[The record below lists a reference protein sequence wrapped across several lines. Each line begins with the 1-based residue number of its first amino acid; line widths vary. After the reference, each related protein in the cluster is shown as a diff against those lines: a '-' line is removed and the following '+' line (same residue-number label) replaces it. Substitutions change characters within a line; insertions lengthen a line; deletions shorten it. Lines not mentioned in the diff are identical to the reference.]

1 MNRPKLLIIG
11 SGFHKNILGNCNSS
25 LSCWKTLLKAVAKRR
40 KIDTTDVPFD
50 QPALAWE
57 SLVING
63 AGQKKDSK
71 DASQTEKEL
80 RKTVVDIISSE
91 MEAYNDRYQQ
101 CSFSISLKGFKGH
114 IVNLNFDHMLDKLLG
129 VQPIPKPK
137 PSDSKIPPLHK
148 ARKKDA
154 KGLYRRWKFPRDDGM
169 HVTVWHP
176 HGTVQEEESLRLG
189 LRDYGFQPILYSEA
203 FNLFK
208 KWERDACAQNKKQQ
222 ITTQDY
228 QKILQK
234 AMAWDNEKLPSLS
247 DKNLHNNWVSR
258 FMLFDVYM
266 IGAGISE
273 SEWGLR
279 WLLVQ
284 RHRNLARV
292 EPKNRPQTVFLDV
305 KENYPTGLM
314 DYNISSS
321 WDQAWHKALT

>member
-1 MNRPKLLIIG
+1 
-11 SGFHKNILGNCNSS
+11 
-25 LSCWKTLLKAVAKRR
+25 
-40 KIDTTDVPFD
+40 
-50 QPALAWE
+50 
-57 SLVING
+57 
-63 AGQKKDSK
+63 
-71 DASQTEKEL
+71 
-80 RKTVVDIISSE
+80 
-91 MEAYNDRYQQ
+91 
-101 CSFSISLKGFKGH
+101 
-114 IVNLNFDHMLDKLLG
+114 
-129 VQPIPKPK
+129 
-137 PSDSKIPPLHK
+137 
-148 ARKKDA
+148 
-154 KGLYRRWKFPRDDGM
+154 
-169 HVTVWHP
+169 
-176 HGTVQEEESLRLG
+176 LG

-208 KWERDACAQNKKQQ
+208 RWERDACAQNKKQQ

-228 QKILQK
+228 QKILEK